1 MWWCQMVKLIHRCT
15 GIDYNECKLEYDE
28 YWHDDWVLLYGDY
41 SWEYISDINFCP
53 FCGEKLG

>member
-1 MWWCQMVKLIHRCT
+1 MVKLIHRCT